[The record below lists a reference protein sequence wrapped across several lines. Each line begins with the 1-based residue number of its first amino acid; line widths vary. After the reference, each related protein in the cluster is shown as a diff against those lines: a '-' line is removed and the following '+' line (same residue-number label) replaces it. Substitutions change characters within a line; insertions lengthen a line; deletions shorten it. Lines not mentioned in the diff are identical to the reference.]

1 MTLVGKIFVVAI
13 LIMSVVYM
21 GFAMAVYSTHR
32 NWKAVVERPK
42 DAVGPGKE
50 LGLKY
55 QLENAQKENEELK
68 LKLEKLDA
76 QLAAEEAAYRQNLA
90 KLETERA
97 ELDKQRQQAQSRY
110 DQLAQERRELV
121 GTAAAAQENL
131 DRLTGEVGKLREE
144 IRLTQQKIDA
154 SFTKVVTTTD
164 QLHSTHGELE
174 RLQERLNQLTATLAT
189 YKQKLTANGIS
200 PTAPPVDVPPMLKG
214 VVTAVRRGELIEVS
228 IGADDGLRVGHTIE
242 VYRGQTYLGR
252 AEIVQTAPDRAVA
265 KILKNYHKGV
275 VQTGDQVATR
285 LNKVG

>member
-1 MTLVGKIFVVAI
+1 
-13 LIMSVVYM
+13 M

-42 DAVGPGKE
+42 EAVGPGKE
-50 LGLKY
+50 LGLQF
-55 QLENAQKENEELK
+55 QLQNAKDENEELK

-97 ELDKQRQQAQSRY
+97 ELDKLRQQAQSENE
-110 DQLAQERRELV
+110 QLVQQNR
-121 GTAAAAQENL
+121 T
-131 DRLTGEVGKLREE
+131 LTGTVDATQQNLSRLVEEVAKLRDE
-144 IRLTQQKIDA
+144 IRVTQQQIDA
-154 SFTKVVTTTD
+154 NFDKVVTTTD
-164 QLHSTHGELE
+164 ELHSTHGELE
-174 RLQERLNQLTATLAT
+174 RLQERLNQLTATLGT

-200 PTAPPVDVPPMLKG
+200 PDAPLADVPPALKG
-214 VVTAVRRGELIEVS
+214 VVTAVRRGDLIEVS

-265 KILKNYHKGV
+265 KILKDYHKGV
-275 VQTGDQVATR
+275 VQAGDQVATR
-285 LNKVG
+285 LNKVS